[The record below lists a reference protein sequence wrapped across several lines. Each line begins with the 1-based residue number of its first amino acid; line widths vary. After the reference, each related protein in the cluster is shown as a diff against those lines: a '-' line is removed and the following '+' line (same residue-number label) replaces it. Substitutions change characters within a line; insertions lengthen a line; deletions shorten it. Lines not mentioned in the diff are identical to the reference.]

1 MSSLKMYCLS
11 LNPKHLEI
19 IRRLNYIPVGLG
31 EETFSKDWLSDR
43 TKNNISLK
51 NKFYGEYTFHY
62 WIWKNYL
69 DQVGNEWIGFCQYRK
84 FWSVDKSGIQNVS
97 FKLFNDFILKEIPKE
112 YLNYDTI
119 LGKPL
124 FINQFR
130 LSKFLKNNIKTMVR
144 NPILFLN
151 KNKRTIKFHFDMM
164 HGPNNLD
171 RAIELLDVKEKNDF
185 KNFVNTNVSF
195 NPQNML
201 ICKSKKILISY
212 YESIFPWLERCESV
226 FGFDDLKGYGL
237 QRIYAFLAERYMS
250 YWFQKYTKYK
260 IMPIFFKDLTDYLE
274 QDQNINENSE

>member
-1 MSSLKMYCLS
+1 MLENNVLVVGGGHAGVEAALALS
-11 LNPKHLEI
+11 RMKVFCSIITLDKEAVGRLSCNPAI
-19 IRRLNYIPVGLG
+19 GGLG
-31 EETFSKDWLSDR
+31 KGHLVKEIDA
-43 TKNNISLK
+43 
-51 NKFYGEYTFHY
+51 
-62 WIWKNYL
+62 L
-69 DQVGNEWIGFCQYRK
+69 DGLMGV
-84 FWSVDKSGIQNVS
+84 VADKSGIQNVS
-97 FKLFNDFILKEIPKE
+97 FKLFNDFILKDIPKE

-119 LGKPL
+119 LGEPL

-130 LSKFLKNNIKTMVR
+130 LSKFLKNNIKTMVK
-144 NPILFLN
+144 NPSLFLN
-151 KNKRTIKFHFDMM
+151 KKKRTIKFHFDMM
-164 HGPNNLD
+164 HGSNNLD
-171 RAIELLDVKEKNDF
+171 KAIELLDNKEKNDF

-212 YESIFPWLERCESV
+212 YESIFPWLERCENV

-274 QDQNINENSE
+274 QEQNINENSE